1 MLLRAK
7 PTDIILSLSIEVYS
21 ESLTSALQS
30 HCPARLRGHDAC
42 TGKLSWSSHSH
53 VVMATWEEDGWV
65 LVAVETLLFA
75 YTDVE
80 FSACVN
86 AD

>member
-1 MLLRAK
+1 
-7 PTDIILSLSIEVYS
+7 
-21 ESLTSALQS
+21 
-30 HCPARLRGHDAC
+30 
-42 TGKLSWSSHSH
+42 
-53 VVMATWEEDGWV
+53 MATWEEDGWI